1 MLAATFEKGFLLSI
15 AYILLG
21 CVPMVTYQDMEPVL
35 DQNVGKPLPKFDR
48 PIEWSFV
55 RREVDPETY
64 ELVSRRTDQCN
75 YVLTVRAADHV
86 VLKWRYLSDTPPTTC
101 RFQHVRQLM

>member
-1 MLAATFEKGFLLSI
+1 MLAATFKKGFLLSM
-15 AYILLG
+15 ACILLG
-21 CVPMVTYQDMEPVL
+21 CFPMVTFQDMGLVL
-35 DQNVGKPLPKFDR
+35 DQKIGNPLPKFDH
-48 PIEWSFV
+48 PIEWSYV
-55 RREVDPETY
+55 RREADSETY